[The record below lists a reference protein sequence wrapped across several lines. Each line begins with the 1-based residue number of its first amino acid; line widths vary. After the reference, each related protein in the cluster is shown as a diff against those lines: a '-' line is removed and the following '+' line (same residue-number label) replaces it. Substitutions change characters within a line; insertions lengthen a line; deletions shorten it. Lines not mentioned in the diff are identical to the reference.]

1 MLESQRSLDTDG
13 AAQRQHEQAQLTL
26 RLHKHCRG
34 KEHDDAAND
43 FRKFKKAEQ
52 LRLGNRDR
60 ETAVKE
66 INYYRAEARRP
77 EPAAMAPPRQE
88 QGTDQKADRQNIDQR
103 KLEATRRG
111 AIPVSRHK
119 VNVQPVGDRAAEDEE
134 EKGRVPRPLGET
146 GRQDT
151 AGNRDG
157 DQKQRG

>member
-66 INYYRAEARRP
+66 IDNYRAEARRP
-77 EPAAMAPPRQE
+77 EPAAMAPPRPE
-88 QGTDQKADRQNIDQR
+88 QGTDQHADRQNNDQR
-103 KLEATRRG
+103 KLEASRRR
-111 AIPVSRHK
+111 ANAVTPPTD
-119 VNVQPVGDRAAEDEE
+119 NAQP
-134 EKGRVPRPLGET
+134 
-146 GRQDT
+146 
-151 AGNRDG
+151 
-157 DQKQRG
+157 